1 MLYQLSYTPAVR
13 RPLPPCEKKGKTI
26 LHGVDRPSDG
36 RQRSPYG
43 TGESSVGRVSVVKMM
58 AAVAVLALAAA
69 PGSAIA
75 ADAVVVPE
83 LGANLE
89 RFTYPWPVQT
99 MTFDV
104 VGQPATMAFMDIAP
118 PRPNGRSVVLLHG
131 KNFCGATW
139 ESSARALSNAGY
151 RVLIPDQ
158 IGFCKSAKPRSA
170 QYSFEMLASFTR
182 RLMDSRG
189 ITRAAI
195 VGHSFGGMLAMRL
208 AILYPDSVERLV
220 LVNPLGLKDRS
231 EEGLP
236 YVDVDTLWAGERK
249 ASYASI
255 KAYQQQNYYHGTWKP
270 AYDRWVWML
279 AGMYQGAGRDA
290 VALAQAKTS
299 EMIKTQPVAHELYRV
314 KPPTTLLIG
323 TLDRTAFGR
332 AQTPPNLRQFLEA
345 IPVVARKAVTQM
357 PNATLVPLDGLGH
370 SPQVED
376 PTRFEK
382 ALLGAL
388 AARR

>member
-1 MLYQLSYTPAVR
+1 
-13 RPLPPCEKKGKTI
+13 
-26 LHGVDRPSDG
+26 
-36 RQRSPYG
+36 
-43 TGESSVGRVSVVKMM
+43 M
-58 AAVAVLALAAA
+58 AENAVAMTMRVGAGLALAMLPSMAMADPVAA
-69 PGSAIA
+69 P
-75 ADAVVVPE
+75 DF
-83 LGANLE
+83 GANLE

-99 MTFDV
+99 MTVDV
-104 VGQPATMAFMDIAP
+104 VGQPASMSFMDIAP
-118 PRPNGRSVVLLHG
+118 ARPNGRSVVLLHG

-139 ESSARALSNAGY
+139 ESSARALSGAGY

-158 IGFCKSAKPRSA
+158 IGFCKSAKPRGA

-182 RLMDSRG
+182 RLMESRG
-189 ITRAAI
+189 IVRAAV
-195 VGHSFGGMLAMRL
+195 VGHSMGGMLAMRF
-208 AILYPDSVERLV
+208 AIMYPDAVERLV

-236 YVDVDTLWAGERK
+236 YADVDTLWAGEK
-249 ASYASI
+249 KTSYASI

-279 AGMYQGAGRDA
+279 AGMYQGSGRDA

-299 EMIKTQPVAHELYRV
+299 EMIKTQPVAHELYRIR
-314 KPPTTLLIG
+314 PPTTLLIG

-332 AQTPPNLRQFLEA
+332 AQTPADLRRFLEA
-345 IPVVARKAVTQM
+345 IPVAAQTAVTRM
-357 PNATLVPLDGLGH
+357 PNATLVRLDALGH

-376 PTRFEK
+376 AARFEK
-382 ALLGAL
+382 ALLAAL

>member
-1 MLYQLSYTPAVR
+1 LAKITA
-13 RPLPPCEKKGKTI
+13 G
-26 LHGVDRPSDG
+26 
-36 RQRSPYG
+36 
-43 TGESSVGRVSVVKMM
+43 
-58 AAVAVLALAAA
+58 AAVLAFAGTVAAA
-69 PGSAIA
+69 IPAAAVPAGPGA
-75 ADAVVVPE
+75 ADGVAAPD
-83 LGANLE
+83 LGPNLE

-104 VGQPATMAFMDIAP
+104 VGQPATMTFMDIAP

-139 ESSARALSNAGY
+139 ESTARALANAGY
-151 RVLIPDQ
+151 RVLVPDQ
-158 IGFCKSAKPRSA
+158 IGFCKSSKPRA
-170 QYSFEMLASFTR
+170 TQYSFEMLASFTR
-182 RLMDSRG
+182 RLMESRG
-189 ITRAAI
+189 IARAAI
-195 VGHSFGGMLAMRL
+195 VGHSFGGMLATRF

-236 YVDVDTLWAGERK
+236 YADVDTLWAGERK
-249 ASYASI
+249 TTYASI

-279 AGMYQGAGRDA
+279 AGMYQGAGRDT

-314 KPPTTLLIG
+314 KRPTTLLIG

-332 AQTPPNLRQFLEA
+332 AQMPPDLRQFLEA
-345 IPVVARKAVTQM
+345 IPIVARKAVTQM
-357 PNATLVPLDGLGH
+357 PDATLVPLDGLGH

-376 PTRFEK
+376 PARFEK
-382 ALLGAL
+382 VLLATL
-388 AARR
+388 ATRR